1 MLDTTIGTDTA
12 EPISGD
18 ARGYRFIDGAWQ
30 EEENA
35 IHWGASAGI
44 VSTIEDLLKWAVCLR
59 DPVAAGLPWVGD
71 ITRAS
76 PFNDGNPATYACG
89 INHAIN
95 AVGNPK
101 REVLAHAGAL
111 RGWRSTLMHFV
122 AEDTSIAVFMNRTNS
137 PKVNRTNP
145 PNANRTNPPKGKL
158 VRGVANEIL
167 EALKIAPIWRRGR
180 AKPVKAKLP
189 RGAVGAYVSREQGLL
204 IQLRDDGSE
213 AQVFSHLDWSTLC
226 QGSATDTVATEDRH
240 LQLRFDAPL
249 DSPSQ
254 LTLTMRDENVHT
266 VMQHIKP
273 AKPTAGPFKFGGRFT
288 CAPINSSVEVFL
300 DDAKPKQV
308 ALAFTGIFG
317 EGVVYRLTVI
327 NNEVA
332 WFDLSRGVD
341 ESPPGRVLVVFDAI
355 ENAIEVSCMLA
366 RRVRFRRAA

>member
-1 MLDTTIGTDTA
+1 
-12 EPISGD
+12 
-18 ARGYRFIDGAWQ
+18 
-30 EEENA
+30 
-35 IHWGASAGI
+35 
-44 VSTIEDLLKWAVCLR
+44 
-59 DPVAAGLPWVGD
+59 
-71 ITRAS
+71 
-76 PFNDGNPATYACG
+76 
-89 INHAIN
+89 
-95 AVGNPK
+95 
-101 REVLAHAGAL
+101 
-111 RGWRSTLMHFV
+111 MHFV